1 MDKCAKHDEVMDRIF
16 TEIGD
21 IKLKVGSID
30 TKMDDIILFK
40 NMVHEIIFGNGK
52 PGLKGRVDSM
62 VNQVNKQWYLIG
74 LILTAALTGV
84 VVHFW
89 KG

>member
-52 PGLKGRVDSM
+52 PGLKSRVDG
-62 VNQVNKQWYLIG
+62 VCNQANKQWYLIG

>member
-74 LILTAALTGV
+74 LILTATLTGV

>member
-62 VNQVNKQWYLIG
+62 ANQVNKQWYLIG
-74 LILTAALTGV
+74 LILTATLTGV